1 MASHRCT
8 ASGAGIR
15 IEPVPGGDRLDDEMM
30 PARALELIEAA
41 PATPLETPRNRRDF
55 SVEEVWE
62 ESARYLAFR
71 VRVDRRFRREY
82 TVPGQYVTLS
92 PEHFEPRFLVIA
104 NAPVPGQSDQT
115 ASDRTEWEF
124 LVDRHTELGR
134 SMDPVESGTNLELS
148 LPEGPGY
155 PIEEAAGRDL
165 LCFVTGSGIASIRP
179 TIQFWNRHPEASPK
193 SIHIYYGESHSDDFA
208 YVDESDTWAE
218 AGVEM
223 FRCASEEHRA
233 ADEFEYV
240 QDAFEARAPN
250 LDDAVVFIAGA
261 KVMKRAVLGRLIDRS
276 FPLDRIV
283 TNV

>member
-1 MASHRCT
+1 MTSHCCT
-8 ASGAGIR
+8 ASGTGTR

-71 VRVDRRFRREY
+71 VRVDRRFRQEY

-92 PEHFEPRFLVIA
+92 PEQFEPRFLVIA
-104 NAPVPGQSDQT
+104 NAPAPDQT
-115 ASDRTEWEF
+115 GPTEWEF
-124 LVDRHTELGR
+124 LVNRHTELGR

-148 LPEGPGY
+148 PPEGPGY

-179 TIQFWNRHPEASPK
+179 TIQFWTRNPETAPR
-193 SIHIYYGESHSDDFA
+193 SIHLYYGESHSDDFA
-208 YVDESDTWAE
+208 YLDETETWE
-218 AGVEM
+218 GAGVEM
-223 FRCASEEHRA
+223 FRCAGGEQGA
-233 ADEFEYV
+233 AGAFEYV
-240 QDAFEARAPN
+240 QDAFEARAPALGN
-250 LDDAVVFIAGA
+250 AVVFIAGA
-261 KVMKRAVLGRLIDRS
+261 KVMKRAVIGRLVDRG
-276 FPLDRIV
+276 FPLERIV